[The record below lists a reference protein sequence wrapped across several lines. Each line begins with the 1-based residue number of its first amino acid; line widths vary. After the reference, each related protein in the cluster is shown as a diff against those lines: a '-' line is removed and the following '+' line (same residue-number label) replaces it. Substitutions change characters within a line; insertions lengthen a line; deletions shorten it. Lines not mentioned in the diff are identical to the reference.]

1 MPETTSNSA
10 AEKEI
15 WKKLEPYAQLVSS
28 LLPRADA
35 ISVFDAEGWLRWTTE
50 STQGPDLPAAI
61 QELLEHARAHR
72 NELGRRIQL
81 DGSM

>member
-1 MPETTSNSA
+1 MTTTTP

-50 STQGPDLPAAI
+50 STQGPDLPNAI
-61 QELLEHARAHR
+61 QDLLEHARTHR
-72 NELGRRIQL
+72 GAAGRRLQL
-81 DGSM
+81 